1 MITFKELKE
10 LIVKTEIDFMTDQLK
25 SESELQTYISGI
37 QDEINMC
44 SSMDDL
50 INWYDNYGWSKDSSY
65 TNIIMLLMNN
75 STLNK

>member
-37 QDEINMC
+37 QGEINMC
-44 SSMDDL
+44 SRIDDL

>member
-10 LIVKTEIDFMTDQLK
+10 LIIKTEVDFMSDQLK
-25 SESELQTYISGI
+25 SESELQTYTSGLV
-37 QDEINMC
+37 DEIYMC
-44 SSMDDL
+44 SSTNDL
-50 INWYDNYGWSKDSSY
+50 INWYDSYGWSKDSSY

>member
-1 MITFKELKE
+1 MISFKELKE

-44 SSMDDL
+44 GSINDL

-65 TNIIMLLMNN
+65 INIIMLLMNN

>member
-10 LIVKTEIDFMTDQLK
+10 LIVKTEVVFMADQLK

-44 SSMDDL
+44 SSTDDL
-50 INWYDNYGWSKDSSY
+50 INWYDSYGWSKDSSY